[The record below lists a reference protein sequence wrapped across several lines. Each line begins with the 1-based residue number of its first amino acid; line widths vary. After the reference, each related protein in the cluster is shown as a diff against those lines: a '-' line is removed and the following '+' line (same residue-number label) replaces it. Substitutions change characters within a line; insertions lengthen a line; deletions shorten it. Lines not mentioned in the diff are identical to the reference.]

1 MTTLRKSNRGLIS
14 GRDFDNFVQSECGI
28 NPVGTEGSLSKVT
41 LSVGSRIARAN
52 RSYFF
57 EQKSVLTNVGL

>member
-1 MTTLRKSNRGLIS
+1 
-14 GRDFDNFVQSECGI
+14 
-28 NPVGTEGSLSKVT
+28 LSKFTVS
-41 LSVGSRIARAN
+41 LGSHIARAN